1 MSFQALLNIQDAAF
15 WSNTSVL
22 LSTVLFSY
30 VLEDGALIM
39 AALLAATNYVSPL
52 AAWFAAFFGIF
63 TGDLAVY
70 GIARLFRNPVKS
82 WRKHIPMPSLY
93 ELIICRFTPGLR
105 TVSYSWCGLSKMPVW
120 RFTLIVF
127 WSGLAWTMLVF
138 SLVYYI
144 GIRSENWLHYY
155 AWFAV
160 PIALMLFFWQRR
172 SLIRKVS
179 HEE

>member
-1 MSFQALLNIQDAAF
+1 MRLFGATRVF
-15 WSNTSVL
+15 YW
-22 LSTVLFSY
+22 VLFYLVMYSKM
-30 VLEDGALIM
+30 VRWLWLLFWLRLIM
-39 AALLAATNYVSPL
+39 CRRWPL
-52 AAWFAAFFGIF
+52 GLPH
-63 TGDLAVY
+63 LAVY

-179 HEE
+179 HEEWC